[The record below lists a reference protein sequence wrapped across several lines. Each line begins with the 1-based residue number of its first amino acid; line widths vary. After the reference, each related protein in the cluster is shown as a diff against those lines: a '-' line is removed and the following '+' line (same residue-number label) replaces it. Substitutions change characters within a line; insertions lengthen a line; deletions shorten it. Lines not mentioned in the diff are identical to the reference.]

1 MTTLT
6 ITLPDDL
13 AKIAQE
19 KGLLSQIAIETYV
32 RGRLQE
38 KSVNE
43 EYPREFDPRLQ
54 GAASPELM
62 GTVKYHGDIVAP
74 LDIKWDAVP

>member
-19 KGLLSQIAIETYV
+19 KGLLSQVAIETYL
-32 RGRLQE
+32 RGRLME
-38 KSVNE
+38 KSGNE
-43 EYPREFDPRLQ
+43 KYPQEFDPLLR

-74 LDIKWDAVP
+74 IDIKWDSVP

>member
-13 AKIAQE
+13 AKTVQE
-19 KGLLSQIAIETYV
+19 KGLLSPTAIEAYV
-32 RGRLQE
+32 REKITTSDESDKCPPGFDHRL
-38 KSVNE
+38 
-43 EYPREFDPRLQ
+43 R

-62 GTVKYHGDIVAP
+62 GTVKYHGDIVTP
-74 LDIKWDAVP
+74 LDIKWKAVP

>member
-13 AKIAQE
+13 AKIARE
-19 KGLLSQIAIETYV
+19 KGLLSPIAMEAYV
-32 RGRLQE
+32 RGQILE
-38 KSVNE
+38 SDGNE
-43 EYPREFDPRLQ
+43 EYPPGFDPRLL

-62 GTVKYHGDIVAP
+62 GTVKYHGDIVDP
-74 LDIKWDAVP
+74 LDIKWKAVP

>member
-13 AKIAQE
+13 AKIAQDN
-19 KGLLSQIAIETYV
+19 GLLSPVAIEAYV
-32 RGRLQE
+32 RGHILENSGNE
-38 KSVNE
+38 K
-43 EYPREFDPRLQ
+43 YQQGFDPQLR

-74 LDIKWDAVP
+74 SGIKWEAVL

>member
-6 ITLPDDL
+6 ITLPDNL

-19 KGLLSQIAIETYV
+19 KGVLSSDAIESYV
-32 RGRLQE
+32 HRRILEISG
-38 KSVNE
+38 NE
-43 EYPREFDPRLQ
+43 VFPPGFDHQLC

-74 LDIKWDAVP
+74 LDIKWETSP